1 MPIKHTLLAL
11 LVVIAWGLNFI
22 FVQLS
27 LTEFSPLFL
36 CALRFLLASV
46 PAIFFIKPPAA
57 SFKMVVL
64 YGLVMFAL
72 QFSLLFMGMHMGV
85 TSGMASLIMQ
95 VQVFFSMIFSAL
107 LLSERPNAWQIAG
120 ALVSFTGIALVATHL
135 DQNLTLIG
143 FIFILLAAATWGIG
157 NLIAKKLPRVSM
169 MSLIVWGCFVASIPL
184 FLLSLIIEGPSSMI
198 NSYHHMTWV
207 GVSGLF
213 YTVCISTWVGYGAWN
228 SLIRRYPIGTIVP
241 FTLLIPIVGIIGSIL
256 ILGEPFQSWKLV
268 SGLLVISGLYIN
280 LLSARFVKINI
291 QQKAC

>member
-22 FVQLS
+22 FVKLS
-27 LTEFSPLFL
+27 LNEFSPLFL

-57 SFKMVVL
+57 SFKMVIL
-64 YGLVMFAL
+64 YGLIMFAL
-72 QFSLLFMGMHMGV
+72 QFSLLFMGMHMGI

-107 LLSERPNAWQIAG
+107 LLSERPNVWQIAG

-135 DQNLTLIG
+135 DQNLTLLG

-157 NLIAKKLPRVSM
+157 NLIAKKLPRVNM
-169 MSLIVWGCFVASIPL
+169 ISLIVWGCFVASIPL
-184 FLLSLIIEGPSSMI
+184 FVLSLIVEGPTSMI
-198 NSYHHMTWV
+198 DSYHHMTWV
-207 GVSGLF
+207 GISSLL
-213 YTVCISTWVGYGAWN
+213 YTVCISTWVGYGVWN
-228 SLIRRYPIGTIVP
+228 GLIRRYPIGTVVP
-241 FTLLIPIVGIIGSIL
+241 FTLLIPVVGIIGSIL
-256 ILGEPFQSWKLV
+256 ILGEPFQSWKLA

-280 LLSARFVKINI
+280 LLSARFVNINI